1 MMKSCPVKKFK
12 ITLKDMQTYKALSV
26 VANVKQG
33 EIMKK
38 LIEENLEL
46 RKIMDLRHNHFT
58 EKIQELEHRLE
69 EEEIYKCVRC
79 EEYENRQEGEGDLED
94 VGDGGGDLP
103 DGWYCEH
110 CVNGI
115 GFDAIIYNYKY
126 ICEHQKDV
134 MKEYW
139 EDGEEKE

>member
-1 MMKSCPVKKFK
+1 MMKSCPVKKFE
-12 ITLKDMQTYKALSV
+12 ITLKDIQAYKALSV

-46 RKIMDLRHNHFT
+46 RRLMDLRYNHHM
-58 EKIQELEHRLE
+58 EKIQELEDRLE
-69 EEEIYKCVRC
+69 EEDIYKCVRC
-79 EEYENRQEGEGDLED
+79 YEYKDSHVGGEKLED

-103 DGWYCEH
+103 NGWYCED
-110 CVNGI
+110 CI
-115 GFDAIIYNYKY
+115 WATGFDAIIYNYKY

-134 MKEYW
+134 IAS
-139 EDGEEKE
+139 DSDDEEE